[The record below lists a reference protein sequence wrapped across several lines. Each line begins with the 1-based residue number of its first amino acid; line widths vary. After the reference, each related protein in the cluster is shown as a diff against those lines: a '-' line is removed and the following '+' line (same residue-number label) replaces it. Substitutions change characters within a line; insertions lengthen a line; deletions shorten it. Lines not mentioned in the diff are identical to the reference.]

1 MNELAKKLALWATL
15 LSVGGGFIGGM
26 EYIGWPPYAS
36 ASDLEN
42 TDSQLAGTSLAVL
55 YLELDNLLRW
65 VNQHIRKGD
74 VVPFDLKRRVQDVC
88 VRIEQSG
95 GATPSACKIG

>member
-1 MNELAKKLALWATL
+1 MNGLARKLALWAAL

-26 EYIGWPPYAS
+26 EYMGWPPYAS
-36 ASDLEN
+36 ASELEKTN
-42 TDSQLAGTSLAVL
+42 RQLAGTSLAVL

-65 VNQHIRKGD
+65 VNQHIRKGN

-95 GATPSACKIG
+95 GATPSACKLE